1 MKAVNQQLVIAAM
14 GRRRLQRDPITTIA
28 ISVNTAAIIS
38 RLKGRRETQD
48 SFILRILTEWQDLK
62 DYRLD
67 MDQVIRLKD
76 MQIETLREQQALKN
90 PSF

>member
-1 MKAVNQQLVIAAM
+1 VKAINQQQVAIVAEM
-14 GRRRLQRDPITTIA
+14 GRRRLQKDPVTTIT

-38 RLKGRRETQD
+38 RLKGRRERQD
-48 SFILRILTEWQDLK
+48 SFILRLLTEWQDLK

-76 MQIETLREQQALKN
+76 RQIEALREERQI